1 MLVIRAWPNFPM
13 VLEPQIATAPRTSPN
28 QAGAQC
34 AKSAV
39 KILKFYIRD
48 PCSAKTDRHVMELL
62 DAMVPIPPRADSA
75 GLAVEHLTKGNVKMD
90 PLGSD
95 HLCARLSNSPSA
107 LGVAAK

>member
-1 MLVIRAWPNFPM
+1 MLVIRAWPNLTV
-13 VLEPQIATAPRTSPN
+13 VLEQRVAKAPRISPY
-28 QAGAQC
+28 QTGPLC

-39 KILKFYIRD
+39 KILKFIFVIHAR
-48 PCSAKTDRHVMELL
+48 PKRIVVMEFLN
-62 DAMVPIPPRADSA
+62 AMVPIPPRANSA
-75 GLAVEHLTKGNVKMD
+75 GLAVDQPLTKGNVKME

>member
-1 MLVIRAWPNFPM
+1 MLACVFRRVSLL
-13 VLEPQIATAPRTSPN
+13 VL
-28 QAGAQC
+28 
-34 AKSAV
+34 
-39 KILKFYIRD
+39 L
-48 PCSAKTDRHVMELL
+48 VMELL